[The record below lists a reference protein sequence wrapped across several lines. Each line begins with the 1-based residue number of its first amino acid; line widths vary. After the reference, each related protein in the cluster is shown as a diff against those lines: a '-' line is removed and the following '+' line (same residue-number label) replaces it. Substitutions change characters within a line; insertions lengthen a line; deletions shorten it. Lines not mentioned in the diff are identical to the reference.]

1 MPLGLGVGRPGCAP
15 AGHETRRHSHA
26 GENAGQDQGET
37 PGFFTMNLS
46 AAWQFHPGWQLAAG
60 VDNLFDTFYYEHLS
74 KSVHASQAGLGYE
87 QVGRIPEPGRAYWLS
102 VSYRFASAGVL

>member
-1 MPLGLGVGRPGCAP
+1 
-15 AGHETRRHSHA
+15 
-26 GENAGQDQGET
+26 AGQDQGET

-46 AAWQFHPGWQLAAG
+46 GAWQFAKGWQLSAG

-87 QVGRIPEPGRAYWLS
+87 QSGRIPEPGRSYWLS
-102 VSYRFASAGVL
+102 VNYRFASAGVL